1 MGTEGLLLWT
11 PLLKTKTP
19 STPDK
24 AKAVP
29 AKSAR
34 GHQHISL
41 KSAHMTSTSEPSKH
55 FFCLSLF
62 QRSVYPLSLKQ
73 SQILGSLLFPAILAE
88 VLLSPIL
95 FCPCLSPLSGSTCC
109 FQEESIMERRGRET
123 EKIVC
128 TLRRGECLV

>member
-41 KSAHMTSTSEPSKH
+41 KSAHSDSTSEPSKH

-62 QRSVYPLSLKQ
+62 QCSVYPLSLKQ

-95 FCPCLSPLSGSTCC
+95 VLPLPLSPFWLNLLLSRGVHHG
-109 FQEESIMERRGRET
+109 EEGERNRKDSVHT
-123 EKIVC
+123 A
-128 TLRRGECLV
+128 